1 LHLVPRERHMSLLRS
16 SAFFS
21 TRYYK
26 YFVPTELKIIMELTI
41 RVLCTDLPG
50 KDFGDATHGEGRQ
63 SVHVGIQCREDVID
77 IVPGDAKS
85 AEFAPVFKVAP
96 LSGDVGGLTN
106 FTGPFAKGTKNQ
118 RFFYL
123 SWGEL
128 KSIHFQM
135 FRRAKIHLSH
145 LTWEQVEKAA
155 KANKPITVHL
165 SLTDRCGWPLCA
177 SVKPP
182 YVKWDV

>member
-1 LHLVPRERHMSLLRS
+1 
-16 SAFFS
+16 
-21 TRYYK
+21 
-26 YFVPTELKIIMELTI
+26 MELTI
-41 RVLCTDLPG
+41 KVLCEDLPG
-50 KDFGDATHGEGRQ
+50 KNFTAAAGGESRHN
-63 SVHVGIQCREDVID
+63 VYVGIQHKEDVID

-85 AEFAPVFKVAP
+85 AEFTAVFKVAEMP
-96 LSGDVGGLTN
+96 GGLTN
-106 FTGPFAKGTKNQ
+106 FTGPFAKGTKDQ

-123 SWGEL
+123 AWGEL

-145 LTWEQVEKAA
+145 LTWAQVERAA

-182 YVKWDV
+182 YVKWDL